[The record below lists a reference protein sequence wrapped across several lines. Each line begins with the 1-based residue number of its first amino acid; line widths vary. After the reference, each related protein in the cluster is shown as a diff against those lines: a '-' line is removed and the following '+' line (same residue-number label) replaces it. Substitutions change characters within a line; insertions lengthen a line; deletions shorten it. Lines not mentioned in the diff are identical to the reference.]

1 MTCTLMEEQHTYDLL
16 LHLSSK
22 ELQVLDDSPKLEL
35 ENQKLG
41 VFMSLALGEQMPEG
55 LRLSTSC

>member
-1 MTCTLMEEQHTYDLL
+1 MTCTLMEEEHTYDLL

-41 VFMSLALGEQMPEG
+41 VFMSLA
-55 LRLSTSC
+55 